1 MAQMIMR
8 RERSAGSW
16 AIALGVGLVLACAA
30 RAEDW
35 QGKAVE
41 LYPQLGV
48 AGSDFSK
55 EFGRMRLQKKSTDP
69 AFFANP
75 KWPVLLAQECGNK
88 LGIAAKPQAAPVAT
102 AKESP
107 EMEAGRKLYEKK
119 CGRCHDA
126 FGPGV
131 EEMTWNRWIWKWK
144 DKARLTDEEYDQLMD
159 YARRFREARQAKMAK

>member
-1 MAQMIMR
+1 M
-8 RERSAGSW
+8 GSW
-16 AIALGVGLVLACAA
+16 AIALGAWLILACAA
-30 RAEDW
+30 HGEDW
-35 QGKAVE
+35 QRKAVE

-55 EFGRMRLQKKSTDP
+55 EFGRMRLQKNSTDP

-75 KWPVLLAQECGNK
+75 QWPVLLAKECGNR
-88 LGIAAKPQAAPVAT
+88 LGITAKPQAPAVAP

-126 FGPGV
+126 FAPGV

-159 YARRFREARQAKMAK
+159 YARRFREARQAKTAK